1 MSSEVA
7 ECSICMEPLS
17 GLPLAAL
24 PCKHVYHMDC
34 ITTWIRSSAATVPKC
49 PVCRSKTKRNQI
61 IGPLYFTI
69 PANESRPNA
78 SSTSTVTTIGP
89 TEDVVDLSYATDL
102 QTNFDRAHKSLEEKT
117 ALLEK
122 ANQQIER
129 FRAQAIQQQ
138 SEQLR
143 LQESLSRSQLQL
155 RYVKALRGVQELDT
169 ALQSPSAQARMRQW
183 KELPRDQLA
192 LILGTLHE
200 KTSMVENERAL
211 WKRKDRMQQEEL
223 NILRISLEK
232 SEQKRKK
239 MVLKKQEYEKEI
251 ERLSSLDQNG
261 TVAHSFA
268 PQAGTSS
275 ANKRRIASDDET
287 DSNATDD
294 EASPLVK
301 RSKQLLIELSSDS
314 DTDTEDHVPVV
325 ARSKPIHSKRLEL
338 LGIPPQHEPTA
349 GQ

>member
-24 PCKHVYHMDC
+24 PCKHVYHIDC
-34 ITTWIRSSAATVPKC
+34 ITTWIRSSAAAVPRC

-69 PANESRPNA
+69 PASETRPQ
-78 SSTSTVTTIGP
+78 SSSNLTTTIGA

-102 QTNFDRAHKSLEEKT
+102 QTNFDKAHKSLEEKT
-117 ALLEK
+117 VLLEK

-129 FRAQAIQQQ
+129 FKAQAIQQQ
-138 SEQLR
+138 SEHLR

-155 RYVKALRGVQELDT
+155 RYVKALRGVQELDA

-192 LILGTLHE
+192 LILGSLHE

-232 SEQKRKK
+232 SEQKVWVIK
-239 MVLKKQEYEKEI
+239 
-251 ERLSSLDQNG
+251 
-261 TVAHSFA
+261 
-268 PQAGTSS
+268 S
-275 ANKRRIASDDET
+275 ANQGK
-287 DSNATDD
+287 
-294 EASPLVK
+294 PG
-301 RSKQLLIELSSDS
+301 LINS
-314 DTDTEDHVPVV
+314 TVFF
-325 ARSKPIHSKRLEL
+325 LEL
-338 LGIPPQHEPTA
+338 IRERKWY
-349 GQ
+349 

>member
-24 PCKHVYHMDC
+24 PCKHVYHNDC
-34 ITTWIRSSAATVPKC
+34 ITTWIRSSAASVPKC
-49 PVCRSKTKRNQI
+49 PVCRSKTKRNQV

-69 PANESRPNA
+69 PASEPRTNVQ
-78 SSTSTVTTIGP
+78 STTTTIGS

-102 QTNFDRAHKSLEEKT
+102 KTNFEKAYKSLEEKT
-117 ALLEK
+117 TLLEK
-122 ANQQIER
+122 AQQQLER
-129 FRAQAIQQQ
+129 FKVQAIQQQ
-138 SEQLR
+138 SENIR
-143 LQESLSRSQLQL
+143 LQENLSRSQLQL

-192 LILGTLHE
+192 LILGTLYE

-211 WKRKDRMQQEEL
+211 WQRKDRMQQEEL

-239 MVLKKQEYEKEI
+239 MVLKKQEHEKEI
-251 ERLSSLDQNG
+251 ERLSNLSQNG
-261 TVAHSFA
+261 GVANA
-268 PQAGTSS
+268 YPPQVGSSS
-275 ANKRRIASDDET
+275 ATKRRIASDDET

-294 EASPLVK
+294 EVPTPVIK
-301 RSKQLLIELSSDS
+301 KSKPIPIELSSDS
-314 DTDTEDHVPVV
+314 DTDAEDHVPIV
-325 ARSKPIHSKRLEL
+325 ARSKPIHPKRLEL
-338 LGIPPQHEPTA
+338 LGIPPPHEPTA